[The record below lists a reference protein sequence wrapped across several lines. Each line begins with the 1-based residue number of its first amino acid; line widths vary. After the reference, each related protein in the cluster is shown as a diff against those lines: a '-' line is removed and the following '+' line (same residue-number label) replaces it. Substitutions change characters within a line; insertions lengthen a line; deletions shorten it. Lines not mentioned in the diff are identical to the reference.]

1 LIQLV
6 RPVQNIKNLVDQ
18 GGRKVAT
25 KATKGVMVLLPVPI
39 ETTVQHVAE
48 TTLPSA
54 RGLTIVVNADFDKRL
69 VSMRK
74 VVAALNWLK
83 QNNPF
88 Y

>member
-1 LIQLV
+1 
-6 RPVQNIKNLVDQ
+6 
-18 GGRKVAT
+18 
-25 KATKGVMVLLPVPI
+25 MVLLPVPI

-54 RGLTIVVNADFDKRL
+54 RGLTIMVNADFDKRL

-88 Y
+88 YRIPMSGWLKTTDFKSIKVTKRITKR